1 MRWLR
6 RFFYSDDPAV
16 KLVGALTEPDAEMW
30 RELLENNGVRAFI
43 KTMDPLVSQGSVTAA
58 DCALFVKQS
67 DQARARKIL
76 GPMLDSQE
84 GDEGP

>member
-16 KLVGALTEPDAEMW
+16 KLVGALTEPDAEMR

-43 KTMDPLVSQGSVTAA
+43 KTMDPLVSQGSATAA
-58 DCALFVKQS
+58 DCALFVKRS
-67 DQARARKIL
+67 DLIRAREIL
-76 GPMLDSQE
+76 GPMLDSRE
-84 GDEGP
+84 GHEGP